1 MAPVRIK
8 SGGRLSDK
16 GVAHLKTHRSPDM
29 RLGPFLW
36 LSLSPLVA
44 GCGPSDSSSPSPVAH
59 GLAATIAPRA
69 GTAAASAPAG
79 ERPRVV
85 VQVMSTR
92 YGLGEAE
99 IAEVARDV
107 PEAEVVPGRKE
118 NLPALAA
125 SADGLVGAPGPEV
138 LRAAAKLRWLQVP
151 SGGVEPYL
159 IPEVADSTVV
169 LTNAKIIQGP
179 EIADHAM
186 ALLLALARGLPRAVL
201 DRKHGKWHPGSFE
214 PIELRAKTA
223 VIIGLGGIGTQIAER
238 AAAFGMTVLAVDP
251 EDKPYLRSVEAVLK
265 PDRLHDLLPR
275 ADVLFLAAPLTPATK
290 GLIGA
295 RELALLGKGARVIN
309 VSRGELLVT
318 DALVQALSEGRLAG
332 AGLDVTDPEPLPP
345 GHPLWAFENVIIT
358 PHIAGA
364 SDQVLRRRVDLV
376 KENVRRFARG
386 LPLLNVVD
394 KRKGY

>member
-1 MAPVRIK
+1 
-8 SGGRLSDK
+8 
-16 GVAHLKTHRSPDM
+16 M
-29 RLGPFLW
+29 RLTPFLG
-36 LSLSPLVA
+36 LSLAPLMA
-44 GCGPSDSSSPSPVAH
+44 GCGSSEPGPLSTVVSGPPSALEPRSE
-59 GLAATIAPRA
+59 AAVPP
-69 GTAAASAPAG
+69 AAAG
-79 ERPRVV
+79 VRPRILI
-85 VQVMSTR
+85 QVMSTR

-107 PEAEVVPGRKE
+107 PEADVVLARKDD
-118 NLPALAA
+118 LPALVD
-125 SADGLVGAPGPEV
+125 SADALVGAPGPEV
-138 LRAAAKLRWLQVP
+138 LRAAKKLRWLQVP

-159 IPEVADSTVV
+159 IPEVTETAVT

-179 EIADHAM
+179 QIADHAM
-186 ALLLALARGLPRAVL
+186 AMLLALARGLPRAFAA
-201 DRKHGKWHPGSFE
+201 REHGKWRPGSFE
-214 PIELRAKTA
+214 PIELRGKTA
-223 VIIGLGGIGTQIAER
+223 LVVGLGGIGTQIAER

-251 EDKPYLRSVEAVLK
+251 EDKPYLRAVEEVLK

-275 ADVLFLAAPLTPATK
+275 TDALFLAAPLTPATR

-295 RELALLGKGARVIN
+295 RELALVKKSSYVIN

-318 DALVQALSEGRLAG
+318 DELVQALGEGRIAG
-332 AGLDVTDPEPLPP
+332 AGLDVTDPEPLPA

-376 KENVRRFARG
+376 RENVRRFARG